1 MFPNTARHNSLF
13 VYHLH
18 MGGPDAD
25 ALEWQALL
33 SPRFAPRLA
42 QMGVAHVASASD
54 ADVVVVTGLLTERN
68 LDPVL
73 AELASMPSPSVVV
86 ALGDCAM
93 NGSAWAK
100 MSTSGLAPYPL
111 SHYADVHVSVPGDPP
126 GPQAIVAALSAAAQ
140 ILAHPGERLSRW
152 SDEDS

>member
-1 MFPNTARHNSLF
+1 MFANTARHNSLS

-42 QMGVAHVASASD
+42 QMGVTHASSTST
-54 ADVVVVTGLLTERN
+54 ADVVVVTGLLTDRN
-68 LDPVL
+68 LDAVL
-73 AELASMPSPSVVV
+73 AELASMPSPSVLVV
-86 ALGDCAM
+86 VGDCAI
-93 NGSAWAK
+93 NGGPWAK
-100 MSTSGLAPYPL
+100 AHMASPSLHPL
-111 SHYADVHVSVPGDPP
+111 SYYADVQVSVPGDPP
-126 GPQAIVAALSAAAQ
+126 TPQALIAALSAAAQ

-152 SDEDS
+152 ADE